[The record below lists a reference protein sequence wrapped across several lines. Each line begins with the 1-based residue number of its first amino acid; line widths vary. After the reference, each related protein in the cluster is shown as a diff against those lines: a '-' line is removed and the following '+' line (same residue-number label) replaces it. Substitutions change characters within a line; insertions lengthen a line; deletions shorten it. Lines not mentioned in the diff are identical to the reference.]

1 MHIIVL
7 GAGVT
12 GLTTAHCLAG
22 DGHRVTVVDRAMGPG
37 RGASFANGGQLSYSY
52 VAPLAAPSA
61 LLDLPGWLIRRD
73 APLRFRPQLDS
84 RQWEWCLRFLVAC
97 TGEQNRRA
105 TERLLRLSMYSRDL
119 LDALLEATPLAFDHS
134 RTGKLVVYSSVESFG
149 AAQTQMEFQRR
160 LGCEQ
165 SALDAPACLDLEPA
179 LATIAHRIVGG
190 IFTPGEQAG
199 DCRMFCAALETRLV
213 AMGSV
218 GFLYGRSVRRLLVAD
233 GRVLGVE
240 TDAGVQEGDAYVLA
254 LGTGSPAL
262 AADAGIMLP
271 IYPLKGYSLTVQV
284 RDPGHAP
291 RISVTDSARKMVYAP
306 LGDRLRVA
314 GMADLVGWSDA
325 IDQSRLSLL
334 VREAR
339 QAFPDASDYRRVEP
353 WSGLRPATPTS
364 LPILGPT
371 RLGNLWLNVGQGA
384 LGFTLAMGSA
394 RVVADLVLGRRPA
407 IPLDGLTLPGIA
419 NEIDHHPRAA

>member
-12 GLTTAHCLAG
+12 GLATAHCLAG
-22 DGHRVTVVDRAMGPG
+22 DGHRVTVVDRAGGPG

-52 VAPLAAPSA
+52 VAPLAALSA
-61 LLDLPGWLIRRD
+61 LRELPGWLIRRD
-73 APLRFRPQLDS
+73 APLRFRPQLDP
-84 RQWEWCLRFLVAC
+84 RQWAWCLRFLAAC
-97 TGEQNRRA
+97 TGERNRTA
-105 TERLLRLSMYSRDL
+105 TERLLRLSMYSRDQ
-119 LDALLEATPLAFDHS
+119 LDALLDATPLGFDHS
-134 RTGKLVVYSSVESFG
+134 RTGKLVVYSSADSFR
-149 AAQTQMEFQRR
+149 AAQAQMEFQRR

-165 SALDAPACLDLEPA
+165 RALDARGCLDTEPA
-179 LATIAHRIVGG
+179 LAAIAHRIVGG
-190 IFTPGEQAG
+190 IFTAGEQAG
-199 DCRMFCAALETRLV
+199 DCHLFCQALETRLK
-213 AMGSV
+213 AMTTV
-218 GFLYGRSVRRLLVAD
+218 GFLYGRDVRRLLVD
-233 GRVLGVE
+233 GRRVLGVE
-240 TDAGVQEGDAYVLA
+240 TDAGVLEADAYVLA

-262 AADAGIMLP
+262 AAGAGIRLP
-271 IYPLKGYSLTVQV
+271 IYPLKGYSLTVPV
-284 RDPGHAP
+284 RDRGAVP
-291 RISVTDSARKMVYAP
+291 RISVTDSARRVVYAP

-339 QAFPDASDYRRVEP
+339 QAFPAASDYRRIEP

-371 RLGNLWLNVGQGA
+371 PFGNLLLNVGQGA

-394 RVVADLVLGRRPA
+394 RVVADFAIGRRPA

-419 NEIDHHPRAA
+419 NRIDQRPKAA